1 MSPLVIS
8 ILGLAGF
15 LLLVVLGMPI
25 AFSFAIAGF
34 IGLCL
39 IRDPGAGLSILG
51 SGPYTWAS
59 MEALICLPLF
69 VLMGFFAYHCGIS
82 KELYVTAN
90 KWVGRLPGG
99 LAMATVLACTGFAAC
114 TGSSMAGAATMG
126 TIAYPEMEGVNYNRR
141 LSTGCI
147 AAGGTLGIL
156 IPPSSIF
163 IMYGFLTE
171 TSIGALF
178 VAGIIPGLLLSGL
191 FIAVIL
197 VLCKRN
203 PQLGPAGQSF
213 RLIEM
218 ISSLRG
224 IWPTLVLFIL
234 VIGGLFFGIFTPSE
248 AGAVGAFGAFAIALA
263 QRRLTFA
270 TFTSALKDTTRIT
283 CFVLTITI
291 GAMIFNTFL
300 AVSGFTTTFSDLIAN
315 LPVSPYIVLI
325 IILLVYI
332 ILGCIMDSM
341 AITLLTI
348 PVVFP
353 IIAKLGFDLVWFG
366 VLFVVMTESA
376 LITPPIGMNVY
387 IVQGVTKVPLQD
399 VFRGI
404 IPFFIMMILC
414 VAVLIAFPQISLFLP
429 NLMK

>member
-1 MSPLVIS
+1 
-8 ILGLAGF
+8 
-15 LLLVVLGMPI
+15 
-25 AFSFAIAGF
+25 
-34 IGLCL
+34 
-39 IRDPGAGLSILG
+39 
-51 SGPYTWAS
+51 
-59 MEALICLPLF
+59 
-69 VLMGFFAYHCGIS
+69 
-82 KELYVTAN
+82 
-90 KWVGRLPGG
+90 
-99 LAMATVLACTGFAAC
+99 
-114 TGSSMAGAATMG
+114 
-126 TIAYPEMEGVNYNRR
+126 
-141 LSTGCI
+141 
-147 AAGGTLGIL
+147 
-156 IPPSSIF
+156 
-163 IMYGFLTE
+163 
-171 TSIGALF
+171 
-178 VAGIIPGLLLSGL
+178 
-191 FIAVIL
+191 
-197 VLCKRN
+197 
-203 PQLGPAGQSF
+203 
-213 RLIEM
+213 M

-224 IWPTLVLFIL
+224 IWPTLALFIL

-399 VFRGI
+399 IFRGI
-404 IPFFIMMILC
+404 IPFFIMMIVC
-414 VAVLIAFPQISLFLP
+414 IAVLIAFPQISLFLP